1 MAEYINRDLIVKN
14 SMLHTWKKA
23 DLLRAIKE
31 VPTADVV
38 KVVRCKDCKRRYTD
52 LCALWYA
59 TTNESMYIREHG
71 DDFWCA
77 FGERKESD

>member
-31 VPTADVV
+31 APTLDVV
-38 KVVRCKDCKRRYTD
+38 PREEVVRIFAEIDSTIDLICAMTGVDIAIFGKYAELKKKYTED
-52 LCALWYA
+52 
-59 TTNESMYIREHG
+59 
-71 DDFWCA
+71 
-77 FGERKESD
+77 RK